1 MSVKQTL
8 FFIVFGIGAIVGANS
23 LFTVHETEQA
33 IVIQLGEVRKVISEP
48 GLNYKLPFVQNVIFL
63 DKRIMETD
71 SKPEEIQSSL
81 KEPMVVDSFTRW
93 RIVDARQFYKAV
105 RTESDARKRLDIIV
119 NSNLRQKLALYTSKE
134 IVSGDRDRI
143 MQDILVSSRQQALP
157 LGVEIVDVRIKRA
170 DWPAKISQ
178 AVYQRMN
185 AERNKEAKEIRAQ
198 GAEKAQE
205 IKATAEKERT
215 IILANA
221 QRDAQKLRGEGDAE
235 SIRITAEAF
244 SKDAEFYSF
253 IRSLEAYRSSL
264 KGEDTFMVLDPSV
277 DYFRHF
283 NKLEK

>member
-1 MSVKQTL
+1 
-8 FFIVFGIGAIVGANS
+8 
-23 LFTVHETEQA
+23 
-33 IVIQLGEVRKVISEP
+33 
-48 GLNYKLPFVQNVIFL
+48 
-63 DKRIMETD
+63 
-71 SKPEEIQSSL
+71 
-81 KEPMVVDSFTRW
+81 
-93 RIVDARQFYKAV
+93 
-105 RTESDARKRLDIIV
+105 
-119 NSNLRQKLALYTSKE
+119 
-134 IVSGDRDRI
+134 
-143 MQDILVSSRQQALP
+143 
-157 LGVEIVDVRIKRA
+157 
-170 DWPAKISQ
+170 
-178 AVYQRMN
+178 MN

-277 DYFRHF
+277 DYFKHF

>member
-1 MSVKQTL
+1 MS
-8 FFIVFGIGAIVGANS
+8 S
-23 LFTVHETEQA
+23 
-33 IVIQLGEVRKVISEP
+33 
-48 GLNYKLPFVQNVIFL
+48 
-63 DKRIMETD
+63 
-71 SKPEEIQSSL
+71 
-81 KEPMVVDSFTRW
+81 
-93 RIVDARQFYKAV
+93 
-105 RTESDARKRLDIIV
+105 
-119 NSNLRQKLALYTSKE
+119 
-134 IVSGDRDRI
+134 
-143 MQDILVSSRQQALP
+143 LP

-277 DYFRHF
+277 DYFKHF

>member
-1 MSVKQTL
+1 MSARTMFLAFVA
-8 FFIVFGIGAIVGANS
+8 GAGAIVGANS

-33 IVIQLGEVRKVISEP
+33 MVLQLGEVRKVINEP

-93 RIVDARQFYKAV
+93 RIVDAKVFYKAV
-105 RTESDARKRLDIIV
+105 RTESEARKRIDLIV
-119 NSNLRQKLALYTSKE
+119 NSNLRQKLAQHSSEE
-134 IVSGDRDRI
+134 IVSGDRNQI
-143 MQDILVSSRQQALP
+143 MSNVLTDARKQAEP
-157 LGVEIVDVRIKRA
+157 LGIEIVDVRIKRA
-170 DWPAKISQ
+170 DWPANISQ

-198 GAEKAQE
+198 GAEKAQA
-205 IKATAEKERT
+205 IRATAEKERT

-235 SIRITAEAF
+235 SIRITASAF
-244 SKDAEFYSF
+244 NKDAEFYSF
-253 IRSLEAYRSSL
+253 IRSLEAYKNSIS
-264 KGEDTFMVLDPSV
+264 KDTLMVLDPTV
-277 DYFRHF
+277 EYLKHF
-283 NKLEK
+283 NKAK